1 MPALQESYA
10 GMGMPAAKRSVASLH
25 PHHTVLTASAAAAA
39 AGAVT
44 WLERALRQ
52 KGSKVLVHCNA
63 GQGRCYFVIV
73 VCC

>member
-1 MPALQESYA
+1 L
-10 GMGMPAAKRSVASLH
+10 SLL
-25 PHHTVLTASAAAAA
+25 PLIAIAAA

-63 GQGRCYFVIV
+63 GQLIV
-73 VCC
+73 TCHFQM